1 MNVKNLFVSVLLL
14 MMATTVQALPAWRG
28 WHQHVQPDGTVVEF
42 QLLGDEHCHAMVAKN
57 GRQLR
62 WAADGRLEY
71 ATERALD
78 FGEYYRQ
85 RAKASPCRVM
95 GGVFPTK
102 GTVKGLVLMV
112 QFADNEFQPDY
123 TRELFTNM
131 MNQEGFSDY
140 EATGSAR
147 DYFIAQSMGQFTPEY
162 DVVGPIKLPF
172 IMQHYG
178 QNDSQGN
185 ERVAF
190 RMIQDACQIA
200 HDSLNVDFSQ
210 YDFNDDGDVDF
221 VYVIYAGF
229 GESYGASTNTIWPH
243 ASTLSA
249 WGGNIT
255 LDEKRVERYACSCE
269 LKYTSGTQLEG
280 IGTFCHEFGHVL
292 GLPDIYNT
300 QMQSRT
306 QLGQWDVMDTGAYNN
321 ESRTPPA
328 HSAFERYSLGWLD
341 FIDIDTPA
349 EVMELEELT
358 EHNVAYRI
366 VTPNNPDEFFT
377 LENRQLIGWDSYLP
391 GGGLMILHINYDEG
405 IWDRNAVNNGVNPCY
420 DLVEADGNQGQNL
433 PTNLFPTPTNDMFTD
448 YSTPNSLA
456 WDGTPT
462 EKGITNIRV
471 EDGVVKFR
479 FMKDRLPRPIG
490 LEISDVTSTSAH
502 LQWDEVDDADSY
514 QVVLHEVLPNDINP
528 LLISEDFNSMTTK
541 NGYEDLGNSLDSYT
555 QQPGWTGTEVYE
567 AGERVRIGA
576 YGISGRLITPAF
588 SLPEINE
595 GDSCIVVFH
604 AASYPG
610 KSVSYTVSLQDA
622 TTGETLA
629 TESLKAKK
637 TEEEQV
643 LVFHQMPQKGKIL
656 IETQKER
663 LFLNDL
669 RVVADSTSGVWNVG
683 PKAWTVD
690 SIPETEYVVSGL
702 VPGRTYYCY
711 VRALS
716 KEALRS
722 SLPSVE
728 LTFTT
733 EEGTVPTSLQN
744 QQLSLITHKPS
755 STIQNYD
762 LLGRQVGSSHSH
774 IHPLPFKTGIFILRT
789 GNNSRKVIVR

>member
-71 ATERALD
+71 ATEQALD

-229 GESYGASTNTIWPH
+229 GARYGASTNTIWPH

-420 DLVEADGNQGQNL
+420 DLVEADGNQGQNM
-433 PTNLFPTPTNDMFTD
+433 PRCQFFLFM
-448 YSTPNSLA
+448 YIQ
-456 WDGTPT
+456 
-462 EKGITNIRV
+462 K
-471 EDGVVKFR
+471 K
-479 FMKDRLPRPIG
+479 
-490 LEISDVTSTSAH
+490 
-502 LQWDEVDDADSY
+502 
-514 QVVLHEVLPNDINP
+514 
-528 LLISEDFNSMTTK
+528 
-541 NGYEDLGNSLDSYT
+541 
-555 QQPGWTGTEVYE
+555 
-567 AGERVRIGA
+567 
-576 YGISGRLITPAF
+576 
-588 SLPEINE
+588 
-595 GDSCIVVFH
+595 C
-604 AASYPG
+604 AA
-610 KSVSYTVSLQDA
+610 
-622 TTGETLA
+622 
-629 TESLKAKK
+629 
-637 TEEEQV
+637 
-643 LVFHQMPQKGKIL
+643 
-656 IETQKER
+656 
-663 LFLNDL
+663 
-669 RVVADSTSGVWNVG
+669 
-683 PKAWTVD
+683 
-690 SIPETEYVVSGL
+690 
-702 VPGRTYYCY
+702 
-711 VRALS
+711 
-716 KEALRS
+716 
-722 SLPSVE
+722 
-728 LTFTT
+728 
-733 EEGTVPTSLQN
+733 
-744 QQLSLITHKPS
+744 
-755 STIQNYD
+755 
-762 LLGRQVGSSHSH
+762 
-774 IHPLPFKTGIFILRT
+774 
-789 GNNSRKVIVR
+789 